1 MAKGS
6 NTRAALLAA
15 TMNFIP
21 AAPVD
26 LFRFL
31 NVPAIVMTIRQVR
44 GRLCHD
50 AHHPPPPT
58 TSRQSGSR
66 SRRSWSGGAP
76 ASRRR

>member
-15 TMNFIP
+15 TMNFVP

-31 NVPAIVMTIRQVR
+31 NLPAIVMTIRQVR
-44 GRLCHD
+44 GRLCRD
-50 AHHPPPPT
+50 AHHQPAAPT
-58 TSRQSGSR
+58 TSRRSGWR
-66 SRRSWSGGAP
+66 SRRS
-76 ASRRR
+76 